1 MTTLTPASSSS
12 GAIDEKH
19 GSPSEEV
26 KPPMAN
32 LSEQEKEIIE
42 RQIDAPK
49 LTVGYFALFRYASKA
64 ELLIMVIAFI
74 ASVAAGAVMP
84 LMTVRTFLYCFKLQ
98 PGYLEIYRLMDR
110 VPRIRILKKA
120 TRHDFFNNHVSTH
133 AKTQLMLYAD
143 RIRKLCG

>member
-1 MTTLTPASSSS
+1 
-12 GAIDEKH
+12 
-19 GSPSEEV
+19 
-26 KPPMAN
+26 MAN